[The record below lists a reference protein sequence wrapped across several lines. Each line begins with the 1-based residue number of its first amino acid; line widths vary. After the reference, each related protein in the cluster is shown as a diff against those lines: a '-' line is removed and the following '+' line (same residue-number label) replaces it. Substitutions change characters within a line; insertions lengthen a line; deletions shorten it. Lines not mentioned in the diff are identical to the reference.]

1 MRKIDIKKF
10 NRKKIIIMA
19 IIFIIIFLL
28 IVLISLYIAEKNVR
42 DWVDVHILQKNITE
56 SDAEMISLNADKSN
70 QVCVYSKYIAIS
82 NDKVVTLYNSYGEK
96 IDSINTDI
104 NNAIYDSSDRYLAIA
119 EKDGKKACLLLEKTY
134 LWGIN
139 TDSDIL
145 QIHVNKNGYVAI
157 ITTDVTHKSILTLYD
172 SNGKKLFTS
181 YFSSTRIIDASI
193 SNDNKFI
200 AIGELDSSGV
210 TIKSNIK
217 IISVE
222 NAQNDPDNTI
232 IYTYNADSEKLIT
245 NVKYQDNNQI
255 ACIYDDSVNIIEN
268 ENNNEILNIDK
279 EKIIHITNN
288 LKNQIVY
295 VEEQSEG
302 LFQLSSN
309 LHIVNTSSNQENVFS
324 IEETIKQIY
333 ANKTI
338 IVANTGTDLYFIST
352 NGWLIK
358 KYTASQEI
366 TNVAFSENVAAVIF
380 KDKIEVIA
388 L

>member
-1 MRKIDIKKF
+1 M
-10 NRKKIIIMA
+10 
-19 IIFIIIFLL
+19 
-28 IVLISLYIAEKNVR
+28 
-42 DWVDVHILQKNITE
+42 
-56 SDAEMISLNADKSN
+56 
-70 QVCVYSKYIAIS
+70 
-82 NDKVVTLYNSYGEK
+82 
-96 IDSINTDI
+96 
-104 NNAIYDSSDRYLAIA
+104 
-119 EKDGKKACLLLEKTY
+119 
-134 LWGIN
+134 
-139 TDSDIL
+139 
-145 QIHVNKNGYVAI
+145 
-157 ITTDVTHKSILTLYD
+157 YD

-200 AIGELDSSGV
+200 AVGELDSSGV

-366 TNVAFSENVAAVIF
+366 TNVAF
-380 KDKIEVIA
+380 
-388 L
+388 

>member
-1 MRKIDIKKF
+1 MRKIDRKTL
-10 NRKKIIIMA
+10 NRKKIVITI

-28 IVLISLYIAEKNVR
+28 ITLISLYIAEKNVR

-56 SDAEMISLNADKSN
+56 SDVETIPLNTDKSN
-70 QVCVYSKYIAIS
+70 QICAYSKYIAIS
-82 NDKVVTLYNSYGEK
+82 TDKIVTLYNSYGEK

-119 EKDGKKACLLLEKTY
+119 ENKGKKACLLLDRTY

-139 TDSDIL
+139 TDADIL

-172 SNGKKLFTS
+172 TSGTKLFTS

-193 SNDNKFI
+193 SNDNKYI
-200 AIGELDSSGV
+200 AVGELDSSGV

-222 NAQNDPDNTI
+222 NARSDPDNTI
-232 IYTYNADSEKLIT
+232 IYTYNADSENLVT
-245 NVKYQDNNQI
+245 NVEYQDNNQI
-255 ACIYDDSVNIIEN
+255 ACIYDNSVDIIKD
-268 ENNNEILNIDK
+268 NNNTEILNVDN

-288 LKNQIVY
+288 LKNQIAY
-295 VEEQSEG
+295 VEEQSDG
-302 LFQLSSN
+302 LFQVSSN
-309 LHIVNTSSNQENVFS
+309 VHILNTSSNQENIYS
-324 IEETIKQIY
+324 LEETIKQIY
-333 ANKTI
+333 ANETI

-358 KYTASQEI
+358 KYMANQEI
-366 TNVAFSENVAAVIF
+366 TNVVFSKSVAAVVF

>member
-1 MRKIDIKKF
+1 MRKIDRKTL
-10 NRKKIIIMA
+10 NRKKIIIMI

-28 IVLISLYIAEKNVR
+28 ITLISLYIAEKNVR
-42 DWVDVHILQKNITE
+42 DWVDVHLLQKNISE
-56 SDAEMISLNADKSN
+56 SDIASIPLNTDKSN
-70 QVCVYSKYIAIS
+70 QICAYSKYIAIS
-82 NDKVVTLYNSYGEK
+82 TDKIVTLYNSYGEK

-119 EKDGKKACLLLEKTY
+119 ENEGKKACLLLDRTY

-139 TDSDIL
+139 TDADIL

-172 SNGKKLFTS
+172 TSGTKLFTS

-193 SNDNKFI
+193 SNDNKYI
-200 AIGELDSSGV
+200 AVGELDSSGV

-222 NAQNDPDNTI
+222 NARNDPDNTI
-232 IYTYNADSEKLIT
+232 IYTYNADSEKLVT
-245 NVKYQDNNQI
+245 NVQYQDNNQI
-255 ACIYDDSVNIIEN
+255 ACIYDNSVDIIKD
-268 ENNNEILNIDK
+268 NNNTEILNIDN

-288 LKNQIVY
+288 LKNQIAY
-295 VEEQSEG
+295 VEEQSDG
-302 LFQLSSN
+302 LFQVSSN
-309 LHIVNTSSNQENVFS
+309 VHIINTNSNQENIYS
-324 IEETIKQIY
+324 LEETIKQIY
-333 ANKTI
+333 ANETI

-358 KYTASQEI
+358 KYSASQEI
-366 TNVAFSENVAAVIF
+366 TNVVFSGNVAAVVF